1 MLLHPPQVRYEEISV
16 SVLYNPLFFTF
27 VGAVNNAVKVWSA
40 ATGELQ
46 NHFVA
51 VCDSDIT
58 AMAFDGRLRKVI
70 VGNSDGEVIVLNI
83 ITGEKIKSFRRHAS
97 SVASINYIGP
107 DVQVRLRQRATKTE
121 GVIFVITSL
130 WYGGIV
136 GVYIRRRSTIYFSC
150 TVVSSRYS

>member
-1 MLLHPPQVRYEEISV
+1 MLLHPHQVRYEEISV

-58 AMAFDGRLRKVI
+58 AMAFDGRLRKVV
-70 VGNSDGEVIVLNI
+70 VGNSDGEVIVVNI
-83 ITGEKIKSFRRHAS
+83 ITGEKMKSFRRHAS

-107 DVQVRLRQRATKTE
+107 DTQVRLRQRATKQK
-121 GVIFVITSL
+121 GLSL
-130 WYGGIV
+130 
-136 GVYIRRRSTIYFSC
+136 
-150 TVVSSRYS
+150 